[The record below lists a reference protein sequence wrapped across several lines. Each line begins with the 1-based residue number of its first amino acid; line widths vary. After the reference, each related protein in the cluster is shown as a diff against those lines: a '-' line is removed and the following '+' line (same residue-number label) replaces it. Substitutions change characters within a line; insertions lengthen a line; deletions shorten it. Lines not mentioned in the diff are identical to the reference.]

1 MKQGFCP
8 DETKRDLNGIL
19 AGDEQHFGG
28 RQIVVATLKSL
39 QGYEIEDYGYQLGRA
54 WGIGQKGKN
63 NGALIIVAPTEHK
76 VRIEVG
82 YGLEGDLTDAK
93 SRVIIDQYMKPDFK
107 KGDYNAGVL
116 EGTKA
121 VLATLGN
128 KNFAAPD
135 YDQIAADE
143 QAPSGWSTGLIVLV
157 LIFFFLGRS
166 WFWPLLFLGGMGGG
180 RGGWGGGGGWSSGG
194 GGGGF
199 LRRRWFALAAGARPA
214 VGRRAAHSERSRS
227 QARARR
233 SLKAARKST
242 AAKFDFVVVARRAI
256 ALCALSGGVE
266 RGAVDCADRR
276 AVAVA
281 PASDHRRWR
290 DRQCGAVCDIE
301 FSAGTMAGK
310 DSACTAQGEARRV
323 QPHGTASVL
332 RAPDLARYRAQRH
345 DAVCFARQSIIWRSS
360 PNATH
365 TPPFR
370 PGRGIRSSRM
380 QAATEKKM
388 SANLPP
394 TVSSPLSQHAAQG
407 SQRRF
412 RHTSRKSQRSV
423 AGPPPFCGIVRARG

>member
-1 MKQGFCP
+1 MPLPLTARVWLSVCYVLAGIVSLAWLTLGSAYAAPTFP
-8 DETKRDLNGIL
+8 SLTGRVVDGAGILSDETKRDLNGIL

-180 RGGWGGGGGWSSGG
+180 RGGWGGGGGWSGG

-199 LRRRWFALAAGARPA
+199 
-214 VGRRAAHSERSRS
+214 
-227 QARARR
+227 
-233 SLKAARKST
+233 
-242 AAKFDFVVVARRAI
+242 
-256 ALCALSGGVE
+256 SGGGGSFGGG
-266 RGAVDCADRR
+266 GA
-276 AVAVA
+276 
-281 PASDHRRWR
+281 S
-290 DRQCGAVCDIE
+290 
-301 FSAGTMAGK
+301 
-310 DSACTAQGEARRV
+310 
-323 QPHGTASVL
+323 
-332 RAPDLARYRAQRH
+332 
-345 DAVCFARQSIIWRSS
+345 
-360 PNATH
+360 
-365 TPPFR
+365 
-370 PGRGIRSSRM
+370 
-380 QAATEKKM
+380 
-388 SANLPP
+388 
-394 TVSSPLSQHAAQG
+394 G
-407 SQRRF
+407 SW
-412 RHTSRKSQRSV
+412 
-423 AGPPPFCGIVRARG
+423 